1 MSAMTSTLFI
11 GTAIARQAVRQQFKP
26 SPRVARAE
34 RA

>member
-1 MSAMTSTLFI
+1 MHRMTPTLI
-11 GTAIARQAVRQQFKP
+11 IATTIARESVRGQFKP

>member
-1 MSAMTSTLFI
+1 MTTLFI
-11 GTAIARQAVRQQFKP
+11 ATTLARHSVRRQFKP